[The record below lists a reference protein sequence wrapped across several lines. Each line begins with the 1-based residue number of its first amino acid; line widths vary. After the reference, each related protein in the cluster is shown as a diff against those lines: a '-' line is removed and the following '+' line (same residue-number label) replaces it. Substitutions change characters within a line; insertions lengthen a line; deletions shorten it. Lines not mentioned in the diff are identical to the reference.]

1 MPNKDVP
8 DRHDETTES
17 APQKRLSRRQFLYA
31 AGAAGATGIL
41 GPTILSTAHPTPE
54 NTAHAADDNAAAY
67 HYGTINLTLHVNG
80 EDRPV
85 SVEPRTTL
93 LSALRDHLD
102 PPLTGTKLVCDH
114 GNCGACTVDVDGRTV
129 YACMML
135 AVDAAGKKIT
145 TIEGLARSTSPSPS
159 SRRESEVELH
169 PIQDAFVEH
178 DALQCGFCTPGFI
191 MSVRACLAK
200 NPHPTED
207 DVRHACAG
215 NLCRCGTYPHVFDA
229 AVDAARRMN
238 GKEA

>member
-8 DRHDETTES
+8 DRPDASVED
-17 APQKRLSRRQFLYA
+17 AKPKRLSRRQFLYA

-41 GPTILSTAHPTPE
+41 APTILSNTHQTPE
-54 NTAHAADDNAAAY
+54 NTAHAADDNAAPF
-67 HYGTINLTLHVNG
+67 HYGTVKLTLHING

-85 SVEPRTTL
+85 TVEPRTTL

-129 YACMML
+129 YACMIL

-145 TIEGLARSTSPSPS
+145 TIEGLSSSPDK
-159 SRRESEVELH
+159 LH
-169 PIQDAFVEH
+169 PIQDAFIEH

-200 NPHPTED
+200 NSHPTED
-207 DVRHACAG
+207 DVRHACSG

-229 AVDAARRMN
+229 ALDASRRMH